1 MYVCVSCVWV
11 SCICVSWLIV
21 EGKTLDAAD
30 LLRASN
36 SKRKTVNTLISN
48 ARNNSNNKTWRNE
61 TTKRIVSNRNEAN
74 SMKTTANN
82 VFAVLLLS
90 NVVMYSY

>member
-1 MYVCVSCVWV
+1 MYMCVSLVWV
-11 SCICVSWLIV
+11 SCICVRWLIV

-48 ARNNSNNKTWRNE
+48 ARNNNSSNSETWRNE

-82 VFAVLLLS
+82 VFSVLLLLLL
-90 NVVMYSY
+90 